1 MLIAI
6 GLWGS
11 VFVFPWFAQ
20 TPVLA
25 SADEPAIPLSQP
37 EEADRLSGE
46 GQFAA
51 AVTSGGAA
59 SEEPAIESEVE
70 DSEVSIS
77 DPLGPWNRAMFHFN
91 DKFYFWLLKPVSQGY
106 GAVFPEELRVCFR
119 NLFST
124 LVTPVRF
131 VNCALQGKFKSAGN
145 EAVRFGVNTTLGF
158 FGCVD
163 QAKDKFAIDKQEE
176 DFGQTLGTW
185 GAGPAFYIEWPILGP
200 SSLRDSIGFVGDFF
214 LDPRTY
220 IFSDPIFYIVR
231 PVEIVNET
239 SLRIGEYENLKE
251 AAMDPYVAKR
261 DIYYQYRESKIKR

>member
-1 MLIAI
+1 MTRRIVEGIL
-6 GLWGS
+6 LCLLVS
-11 VFVFPWFAQ
+11 VLGACSSARRG
-20 TPVLA
+20 TP
-25 SADEPAIPLSQP
+25 SAADTAPAATSQP
-37 EEADRLSGE
+37 GE
-46 GQFAA
+46 ISSEDSPF
-51 AVTSGGAA
+51 
-59 SEEPAIESEVE
+59 EEPEAERVTIR
-70 DSEVSIS
+70 
-77 DPLGPWNRAMFHFN
+77 DPLEKLNRGFFWFN
-91 DKFYFWLLKPVSQGY
+91 DKLYFWLLKPVSQGY

-163 QAKDKFAIDKQEE
+163 QAKNKFAIDKQEE

-185 GAGPAFYIEWPILGP
+185 GVGPAFYIEWPILGP